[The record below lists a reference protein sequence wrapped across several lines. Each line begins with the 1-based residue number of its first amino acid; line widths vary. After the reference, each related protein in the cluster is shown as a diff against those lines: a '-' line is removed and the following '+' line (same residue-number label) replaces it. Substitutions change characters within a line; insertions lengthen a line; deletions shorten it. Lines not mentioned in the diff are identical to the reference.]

1 MRDDQPRASPSRQLA
16 LALRDEVADL
26 EAAGIAII
34 QIDEPALREGL
45 PLRRAEW
52 AAHLEWAVDAFRL
65 ATAGV
70 RDATQIHTH
79 MCYSDFDEIVEAI
92 TRMDADVLS
101 IEGARSAMRI
111 LEALGRCAYSNE
123 VGPGVY
129 DIHSPRVPT
138 PDEIERRLEA
148 ALAVLPPERLW
159 VNPDCGLKT
168 RRWDE
173 VRPALAAMVEATRH
187 LRAAHALTGRP

>member
-1 MRDDQPRASPSRQLA
+1 
-16 LALRDEVADL
+16 
-26 EAAGIAII
+26 
-34 QIDEPALREGL
+34 
-45 PLRRAEW
+45 
-52 AAHLEWAVDAFRL
+52 
-65 ATAGV
+65 
-70 RDATQIHTH
+70 
-79 MCYSDFDEIVEAI
+79 
-92 TRMDADVLS
+92 MDADVLS